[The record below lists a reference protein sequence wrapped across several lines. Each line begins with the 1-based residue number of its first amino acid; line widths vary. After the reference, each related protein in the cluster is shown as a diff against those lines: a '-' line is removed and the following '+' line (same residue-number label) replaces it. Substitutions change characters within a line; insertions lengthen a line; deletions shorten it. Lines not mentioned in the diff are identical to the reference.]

1 MIGFPECGNCE
12 STPCQC
18 ERDDNDWFIKST
30 DSKPKSFYKAPEELS
45 IGDYVKVTDTKLFEG
60 LTEEEYSKAYR
71 ITDIALVQC
80 DNAELYYIE
89 IEGPMSKYMLTNLS
103 VKKVHKSEE
112 ININQLK
119 EKTMVDG
126 TKNQQETLKEID
138 NIFKLFK
145 GSNGTIR
152 PHFIVVGPSG
162 AGKTF
167 NIQRLTNENNLKF
180 VEINAAQLTKE
191 GTSGASLSKVLG
203 ALQNNKDQLT
213 VCFIEEWDKLFISGN
228 NNSCLAHET
237 TNGVQNEFLKVLES
251 NKASIAGDYGKY
263 MDISV
268 EKVLFVF
275 AGAFNGEPDITIDRL
290 RDFGIKTEFI
300 GRVGLVYNL
309 EKLTL
314 DQLLY
319 ILRNSTLLEHYI
331 NLHDGVDKEQ
341 VISKISEFIEATY
354 EQNTLGARL
363 VNTLIHQ
370 YFIKKGQLGLEQAK
384 EISFQKKLSF

>member
-45 IGDYVKVTDTKLFEG
+45 IGDYVKVTDTRLFEG
-60 LTEEEYSKAYR
+60 LKEEEYSKAYR
-71 ITDIALVQC
+71 ITDITPIPC
-80 DNAELYYIE
+80 DDAELYYIE
-89 IEGPMSKYMLTNLS
+89 IEGPINKYMLTNLS
-103 VKKVHKSEE
+103 VKKVHKAEE
-112 ININQLK
+112 INTNQLK
-119 EKTMVDG
+119 EKIMVDG
-126 TKNQQETLKEID
+126 TKSQQETLKEID

-251 NKASIAGDYGKY
+251 NKASVAGDYGKY

-341 VISKISEFIEATY
+341 VISKISSFIEATY

>member
-1 MIGFPECGNCE
+1 M
-12 STPCQC
+12 T
-18 ERDDNDWFIKST
+18 
-30 DSKPKSFYKAPEELS
+30 FYKAPEELS

-71 ITDIALVQC
+71 IIEIELIPC
-80 DNAELYYIE
+80 DDAELYHIE
-89 IEGPMSKYMLTNLS
+89 IEGPMNKYMLTNLS
-103 VKKVHKSEE
+103 VKKVHKAEE
-112 ININQLK
+112 INTNQLK

-126 TKNQQETLKEID
+126 TKSQQETLKEID

-213 VCFIEEWDKLFISGN
+213 VCFIEEFDKLFISGN

-251 NKASIAGDYGKY
+251 NKASVAGDYGKY

-331 NLHDGVDKEQ
+331 NLHEGVDKEQ
-341 VISKISEFIEATY
+341 VIEKISSFIEATY

>member
-1 MIGFPECGNCE
+1 
-12 STPCQC
+12 
-18 ERDDNDWFIKST
+18 
-30 DSKPKSFYKAPEELS
+30 
-45 IGDYVKVTDTKLFEG
+45 
-60 LTEEEYSKAYR
+60 
-71 ITDIALVQC
+71 
-80 DNAELYYIE
+80 
-89 IEGPMSKYMLTNLS
+89 MS
-103 VKKVHKSEE
+103 HKSEVQKQ
-112 ININQLK
+112 QLSEMNK
-119 EKTMVDG
+119 VMA
-126 TKNQQETLKEID
+126 
-138 NIFKLFK
+138 IFKNSDGL
-145 GSNGTIR
+145 IR
-152 PHFIVVGPSG
+152 PHFILTGPSG
-162 AGKTF
+162 SGKS
-167 NIQRLTNENNLKF
+167 NSIQMLCEELEVSF
-180 VEINAAQLTKE
+180 IEINAAQLTKE

-213 VCFIEEWDKLFISGN
+213 VCFIEEFDKLFISGN

-251 NKASIAGDYGKY
+251 NKASVAGDYGKY

-275 AGAFNGEPDITIDRL
+275 AGAFNGEPGITIDRL

-331 NLHDGVDKEQ
+331 NLHEGVDKEQ
-341 VISKISEFIEATY
+341 VIEKISSFIEATY